1 MTLRLRMQ
9 VLVGVLTLLFLG
21 VLGVTQLRTARES
34 IKEETQAANRVAV
47 QLLQR
52 ISWVYATDGT
62 PALVSYL
69 QGLGRVRSN
78 DITVTDRQGR
88 VLYRSPESP
97 YKAGRHAPGWFA
109 ALLTPQVPPQV
120 VEFPDGRL
128 QITANASRAVL
139 DAWDALTEAG
149 LPMLLMMLVV
159 LGGVAAWAQRIVRPF
174 GVIVQGLDA
183 LKAGDFSRRLPA
195 LAGREAHALGQAF
208 NRMAEELQAHIETE
222 KRAVKAELQLEE
234 QRTLGRW
241 VDHRLDEERRAI
253 ARELHDE
260 LGQSVT
266 ALRSVAT
273 SLAHRA
279 GDREPA
285 MRDAAL
291 MMADECK
298 RLYDAMHSII
308 PRLRPLVLD
317 NLGLHD
323 ALMDLRDKLLRAHPG
338 LQCDWTLSLEGTPL
352 SHEAALTVYRAT
364 QEGCANALRHGQAR
378 QLRLTLA
385 AADAGLQMVLSD
397 DGSGL
402 PPGPVAE
409 GHYGLRWLQ
418 ERCAALGGQA
428 RIGPRPDAQGA
439 ELRVW
444 LPTLPAPPASPVP
457 APPVQESAP

>member
-9 VLVGVLTLLFLG
+9 VLVGVLSLLFLAM
-21 VLGVTQLRTARES
+21 LGITQLRTARES

-52 ISWVYATDGT
+52 TSWVYAAEGT
-62 PALVSYL
+62 QAMVLYL

-78 DITVTDRQGR
+78 DITLTDRHGLE
-88 VLYRSPESP
+88 LYRSPESP
-97 YKAGRHAPGWFA
+97 YKAGRHAPAWFA
-109 ALLTPQVPPQV
+109 ALLTPQVPAQV

-128 QITANASRAVL
+128 EVTANASRAVL

-149 LPMLLMMLVV
+149 LPMLLLMLAV
-159 LGGVAAWAQRIVRPF
+159 LGAVAAWAQRIVRPF

-183 LKAGDFSRRLPA
+183 LKAGDFSRRLPP
-195 LAGREAHALGQAF
+195 LPGREAQALGQAF

-279 GDREPA
+279 GEREPA

-338 LQCDWTLSLEGTPL
+338 LNCEWHLQLDERPL
-352 SHEAALTVYRAT
+352 SHEAALTVYRAA
-364 QEGCANALRHGQAR
+364 QEGCANALRHGQAQHL
-378 QLRLTLA
+378 QLTVA
-385 AADAGLQMVLSD
+385 ARDTGLHMVLSD
-397 DGSGL
+397 NGRGL
-402 PPGPVAE
+402 PEGKTTPAE
-409 GHYGLRWLQ
+409 DGHYGLRWLQ

-428 RIGPRPDAQGA
+428 RIGPRSEGSGA
-439 ELRVW
+439 ELQV
-444 LPTLPAPPASPVP
+444 TLPFPDFKPQEAAP
-457 APPVQESAP
+457 